1 MEPKVFP
8 ITPPGKFT
16 MLLPLLAVVA
26 CVLLLVAVLAIAKA
40 PPDQWLHAWPVLVCL
55 LVVPLVSWRMGH
67 RSVRLSDDGLRI
79 RTLPWPRTIPVAG
92 IDLERAAVVN
102 LHEHRELQPTI
113 KLAGSRVPGYRA
125 GRFRLRDGRWAS
137 VIVTDPQRVLVLPLR
152 SGSVVMLSVERGE
165 ALLQALRQR
174 G

>member
-1 MEPKVFP
+1 MEPRAYP

-16 MLLPLLAVVA
+16 LLLPMLAVIA
-26 CVLLLVAVLAIAKA
+26 CVLVLVVVLAIANA
-40 PPDQWLHAWPVLVCL
+40 PPEQWLHAWPVLVAL
-55 LVVPLVSWRMGH
+55 LVVPFVSWRMGH
-67 RSVRLSDDGLRI
+67 RSVRLSDEGLRI
-79 RTLPWPRTIPVAG
+79 RSLPWPRTIPVEG

-102 LHEHRELQPTI
+102 LHEHPELQPTM

-152 SGSVVMLSVERGE
+152 SGSVLMLSVERGD